1 MIYTVTLNPS
11 IDYIMEVEKANL
23 GQLNRATNTYMLP
36 GGKGINVSRVLKS
49 LKMESTATGFIGGF
63 TGDFV
68 SNSLF
73 NENIQREFIE
83 VDGQTRINVK
93 ISSSHESEI
102 NAKGPVVTNE
112 QQESL
117 KTVIKG
123 LSSEDLVVLAGSIP
137 SSISQNIYKEIAE
150 ICNDRNIPFVVDAE
164 RNLLLKALPYKPL
177 LIKPNQH
184 ELEEIFSVQISS
196 HEDALLYAKML
207 VEMGAKYVLVSMGA
221 KGAVMASKEEQYKG
235 SVPSGKVVSTVGSGD
250 STVAGFIAGMI
261 TTKNLEDAFRLGL
274 ACGTAS
280 AFTEG
285 LAGYK
290 EIVAIQEKIM
300 ITKM

>member
-290 EIVAIQEKIM
+290 EIVAIQEK
-300 ITKM
+300 

>member
-68 SNSLF
+68 SNSLL

-93 ISSSHESEI
+93 ISSSNESEI

-164 RNLLLKALPYKPL
+164 RNLLLKTLPYKPL

-207 VEMGAKYVLVSMGA
+207 VEMGAKYVLVSMGP

-290 EIVAIQEKIM
+290 EILAIQEKIM